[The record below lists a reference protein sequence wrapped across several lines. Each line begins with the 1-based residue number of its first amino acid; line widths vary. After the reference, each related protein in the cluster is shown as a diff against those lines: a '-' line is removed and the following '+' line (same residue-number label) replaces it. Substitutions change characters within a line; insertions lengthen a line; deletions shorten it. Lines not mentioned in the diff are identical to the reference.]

1 MTIGRVEQRSGRA
14 DFDAV
19 AALRAVEPA
28 AVSSDDGICAA
39 PASFNSILAHPLVA
53 DARAAFTQDA
63 ALRIV
68 CHNRREILFGRR
80 VLALR
85 ETLFQAAPIKR
96 HLLQLALAAAITD
109 RTIERVISE

>member
-1 MTIGRVEQRSGRA
+1 MTIGRVEQRSRRA

-39 PASFNSILAHPLVA
+39 PASFNSILAHPFIA

-63 ALRIV
+63 TLRIV
-68 CHNRREILFGRR
+68 RDNRREIFFGRR

-85 ETLFQAAPIKR
+85 KSFFKAAPIES
-96 HLLQLALAAAITD
+96 HLLQFALA
-109 RTIERVISE
+109 